1 MATGPRF
8 RFAPSPTGSF
18 HVGGARTALHNWA
31 LARRL
36 GGTFVLRIED
46 TDEARNRPEWT
57 QGIIDALAWIGI
69 SADDPHFEGP
79 HFQSEYAP
87 RTSTPRSGCTSKG
100 HAYYCDLTGEQ
111 IQERAKELG
120 VSGYDGYSRD
130 RGLGAGAGAGAAV
143 PGARRVTVVHD
154 LVRGEVSFDNS
165 TIEDFVLL
173 RGNGTPVFLLANVVD
188 DIEMGITHVVRA
200 EEHLP
205 NTPKQQMLWEA
216 LGHEPPQW
224 AHVPV
229 LVNEQRKKLSK
240 RRDKVALE
248 QYRDEGYLA
257 DAMVN
262 YLMTLG
268 WTPPGAEESGSEIA
282 SWADMEAAFRL
293 EDVTHSPAFFD
304 VKKLAAFNGEYIR
317 RMPLDEFIER
327 AAPTAGRL
335 GSRAVRSD
343 RPAHPGAPDHAREVP
358 DKVDFLFWPDGEP
371 VEYDE
376 RRGTRRSAE
385 WAVPLL
391 DDVISAYAALAD
403 WTADALKVSLEDG
416 DERYELKLGKAQA
429 PVRVAVTG
437 RSVGPP
443 LFESLEV
450 LGRDETLRRLTAAI
464 ERAPDGERRGRPRV
478 RAPVR
483 GGTRPRP
490 RDSRGARRASVR
502 RRAVCPSGR
511 GPSLDGARAD
521 DAPDPHAGV
530 VRDPTPVRPLAQPP
544 RSVARR
550 VLQVVVLCVLAL
562 LATTGCSPTG
572 RCGRPAGPTRRN
584 RSMRSWCWEQRSTT
598 GGRRRS
604 WRPLKVAARVR
615 IPYGLPRKYQV
626 RATLRSGSPGFL
638 DSLPL

>member
-1 MATGPRF
+1 VP
-8 RFAPSPTGSF
+8 
-18 HVGGARTALHNWA
+18 
-31 LARRL
+31 
-36 GGTFVLRIED
+36 
-46 TDEARNRPEWT
+46 
-57 QGIIDALAWIGI
+57 
-69 SADDPHFEGP
+69 
-79 HFQSEYAP
+79 
-87 RTSTPRSGCTSKG
+87 
-100 HAYYCDLTGEQ
+100 
-111 IQERAKELG
+111 
-120 VSGYDGYSRD
+120 DG
-130 RGLGAGAGAGAAV
+130 
-143 PGARRVTVVHD
+143 VTVVKD

-304 VKKLAAFNGEYIR
+304 VKKLAAFNGDYIR

-327 AAPTAGRL
+327 AGAELPVDWDRERFAAIAPYIQERL
-335 GSRAVRSD
+335 ITLL
-343 RPAHPGAPDHAREVP
+343 EVP

-376 RRGTRRSAE
+376 TSWTKAFGPE

-403 WTADALKVSLEDG
+403 WTADALKVSLEDVMQ
-416 DERYELKLGKAQA
+416 RYELKLGKAQA

-450 LGRDETLRRLTAAI
+450 LGRNETLRRLTAA
-464 ERAPDGERRGRPRV
+464 R
-478 RAPVR
+478 
-483 GGTRPRP
+483 
-490 RDSRGARRASVR
+490 
-502 RRAVCPSGR
+502 
-511 GPSLDGARAD
+511 ARA
-521 DAPDPHAGV
+521 
-530 VRDPTPVRPLAQPP
+530 
-544 RSVARR
+544 
-550 VLQVVVLCVLAL
+550 
-562 LATTGCSPTG
+562 G
-572 RCGRPAGPTRRN
+572 R
-584 RSMRSWCWEQRSTT
+584 
-598 GGRRRS
+598 
-604 WRPLKVAARVR
+604 
-615 IPYGLPRKYQV
+615 
-626 RATLRSGSPGFL
+626 
-638 DSLPL
+638 